1 MNDTIDETISPPLL
15 QRFVGKKCE
24 IQLLSGRTVIAV
36 LLGYRKYKLL
46 VSEGGWEKVINKHA
60 IASVSFRRDM

>member
-36 LLGYRKYKLL
+36 LLGYRKYELL